1 MRKLHRWT
9 KPTGCLWELNTV
21 HEQRYLRLA
30 RQWED
35 LNVTGL
41 NVTFFYLVGVFSP
54 DTPKTFDANGVSVCR
69 WQRALSLLC
78 LLCLEQV
85 ADAAQTDIYL
95 AKKDAKIGE

>member
-1 MRKLHRWT
+1 MFVGTQHSARAEISALSTAVGGLECDGT
-9 KPTGCLWELNTV
+9 K
-21 HEQRYLRLA
+21 R
-30 RQWED
+30 D
-35 LNVTGL
+35 I
-41 NVTFFYLVGVFSP
+41 FYLVGVFSP